1 MSRILLCLPYD
12 SVNTR
17 VMVLWQLGEV
27 RALTLSLFYNL
38 SPDLQLRSPS
48 EGVAMP
54 NSNTT
59 LPSGAPGTSEGSRVD
74 TEAFWITNWSA
85 KPLSQIFKGYSMSYS
100 PFLLFLIPIFFDCP
114 CHSFSVKHFSAFS
127 WASES
132 GNNVKKSET
141 GAIWNVCNL
150 NGLHILWF

>member
-1 MSRILLCLPYD
+1 MSRIVLCLPYD

-17 VMVLWQLGEV
+17 VIVLWQLGEV

-38 SPDLQLRSPS
+38 SPDLQPRSPS
-48 EGVAMP
+48 EGVSMP

-59 LPSGAPGTSEGSRVD
+59 LPRSAPGTSEGSRVD

-85 KPLSQIFKGYSMSYS
+85 KSLSHIFKGYIMSYS
-100 PFLLFLIPIFFDCP
+100 HFLLDCP

-132 GNNVKKSET
+132 ENNVKKSET
-141 GAIWNVCNL
+141 GVIWKVCSL